1 MFEGEGQYHIFT
13 GYNRDYPA
21 QGRPAQVLMHA
32 VSDDLY
38 HWTKQMLSPLRRKG
52 DPMTGVTRGSFGTK
66 SLTVSADS
74 WCP

>member
-1 MFEGEGQYHIFT
+1 MFYT

-38 HWTKQMLSPLRRKG
+38 HWTKTQDAITFTPQEAMTL
-52 DPMTGVTRGSFGTK
+52 MTGVTVGHSGRRT
-66 SLTVSADS
+66 
-74 WCP
+74 

>member
-1 MFEGEGQYHIFT
+1 MVHMTHRINSTFAGSVFEGEGQYHIFYT

-38 HWTKQMLSPLRRKG
+38 H
-52 DPMTGVTRGSFGTK
+52 
-66 SLTVSADS
+66 
-74 WCP
+74 